1 MKTISND
8 KMIKRNGRI
17 GNITSLASIVILGV
31 GMFFS
36 FKDTD
41 GTYLTLTFSCLIVG
55 FLMFQV
61 GNYYMNKFGKPPRPD
76 QTISTAL
83 KGLDDKYTL
92 YHYMTPVSHLL
103 LGPSG
108 IFCLLPYNQP
118 GSISYNETRK
128 RWKQSGGNFFLKTF
142 GGENLGRP
150 DVDANYAVSD
160 IARFL
165 AKKNVDL
172 GNVTPESIIVFTSSK
187 ATVNTEGYPGSAVTA
202 EKLKEFI
209 RKQAKATVI
218 PAEMLSDIQNK
229 INPPK

>member
-165 AKKNVDL
+165 SKKNVDL
-172 GNVTPESIIVFTSSK
+172 GNVTPESIIVFTSAK